1 VEPDYLDRLVELGI
15 LSPEGADRFSPG
27 DVRRVLLA
35 RSLDDA
41 GIPLEGV
48 AAAIA
53 RGAISLAF
61 LDARSYERFAA
72 LELETCGMLECFKSL
87 LLAVQAP
94 QGEPK
99 VTPCIRSV
107 AVYCNSVS
115 QERLG
120 TG

>member
-1 VEPDYLDRLVELGI
+1 VTSYPRAEAADRAGVEPGYLDRLVELGI
-15 LSPEGADRFSPG
+15 LSPERTDHFSPG

-72 LELETCGMLECFKSL
+72 LELETFQE
-87 LLAVQAP
+87 
-94 QGEPK
+94 
-99 VTPCIRSV
+99 
-107 AVYCNSVS
+107 VS
-115 QERLG
+115 ALHG
-120 TG
+120 FS